1 MIQSKIKTSP
11 DTDRSGSVWDYVSV
25 SRLNLWIRCPLAF
38 KLRYL
43 DGIRTPT
50 SPALFLGQRVHHGL
64 EIWYRHRQLGIPID
78 HEDLAEQMLAAWDQA
93 VAEEGIQFA
102 SSADEQSLRDQA
114 IGLIAA
120 YLGVLDENEPP
131 PLAVETCLESPLV
144 DPTTG
149 EDLGIKLLGIVDLVL
164 PGQTAPVI
172 IDFKTA
178 SKSAAPIMTAHEIQ
192 LAAYAYLFR
201 SVTGERESELQIRS
215 LIKTKTPK
223 IATHKYESR
232 CDAHFRR
239 LFAVIREYLDALG
252 RGVFNYR
259 PSWSC
264 GSCDFR
270 DKHCQQWSG

>member
-1 MIQSKIKTSP
+1 MPLKLCVGLSRKVGLP
-11 DTDRSGSVWDYVSV
+11 DYGSLGASCQVELELDNSLLQTDLDSFQRHVRDAYVA
-25 SRLNLWIRCPLAF
+25 C
-38 KLRYL
+38 
-43 DGIRTPT
+43 G
-50 SPALFLGQRVHHGL
+50 
-64 EIWYRHRQLGIPID
+64 
-78 HEDLAEQMLAAWDQA
+78 QA
-93 VAEEGIQFA
+93 VSDELARQRASENNSDNNTAPAATTTAAEE
-102 SSADEQSLRDQA
+102 ESLQVQA
-114 IGLIAA
+114 LGLLGA

-164 PGQTAPVI
+164 PGPDTPVI

-178 SKSAAPIMTAHEIQ
+178 GKSAAPIMLAHEIQ

-215 LIKTKTPK
+215 LVKTKTPK
-223 IATHKYESR
+223 IAVHTYPSR
-232 CDAHFRR
+232 GEVHFRR
-239 LFAVIREYLDALG
+239 LFAVIREYLDALD

-270 DKHCQQWSG
+270 EQHCQQWSG